1 MNYAL
6 SKVSEWLAVNKLS
19 LNVKKTVYLN
29 FGSYCISIPHNLQIC
44 INNVPIEQKY
54 FFKYLGINFDSNLKW
69 DTHIKYIL
77 DKTRYLP
84 FLFYKLAK
92 IMQPETLKMIYYAY
106 FHSLINYGN
115 IAWGGA
121 YSNYLSLLQTL
132 QTRLL
137 KIINKNTFSQ
147 NNPLNL
153 EQLFNYNC
161 LLFYYD
167 KLTEEFSKSA
177 KITRFK
183 LIELPSKKK
192 PITNKNNY
200 YIAVRAFNSLPNELK
215 ILTKNVKN
223 ERKQKLKDWIV
234 STIY

>member
-1 MNYAL
+1 
-6 SKVSEWLAVNKLS
+6 
-19 LNVKKTVYLN
+19 
-29 FGSYCISIPHNLQIC
+29 
-44 INNVPIEQKY
+44 
-54 FFKYLGINFDSNLKW
+54 
-69 DTHIKYIL
+69 
-77 DKTRYLP
+77 
-84 FLFYKLAK
+84 
-92 IMQPETLKMIYYAY
+92 MQPETLKMIYYAY

-192 PITNKNNY
+192 NHN
-200 YIAVRAFNSLPNELK
+200 
-215 ILTKNVKN
+215 
-223 ERKQKLKDWIV
+223 
-234 STIY
+234 